1 MSNFPRIQ
9 RLSRRGAAAVALL
22 SLSAAAALTIAGP
35 SRGGDDQLA
44 AVAAPHEEHA
54 RRAHRD
60 MGRLMTMDHHLVRAD
75 FIGEVTVRAIA
86 PRKDGGADVEVQVD
100 DVWSSRWAK
109 ARTLTIAIADWGS
122 FAGLVEEKAR
132 LVVLLSGGAWQS
144 SPFTFQANSVFR
156 VDDDGTLR
164 CMSQNPLFA
173 VHNSGFICSIQEY
186 MPSAPLSLK
195 EMRDETIAMR
205 GRAAARLPDLEESL
219 DRLERPLLREPAPQT
234 DKDAIDAEVS
244 R

>member
-1 MSNFPRIQ
+1 
-9 RLSRRGAAAVALL
+9 VVLL
-22 SLSAAAALTIAGP
+22 SSAAALAVGGP
-35 SRGGDDQLA
+35 SRGSDGEIA
-44 AVAAPHEEHA
+44 AVAAPPEEHA

-75 FIGEVTVRAIA
+75 FIGEVTVLAIQS
-86 PRKDGGADVEVQVD
+86 REDGGAEVEVQVD
-100 DVWSSRWAK
+100 DTWSSRWTEAQ
-109 ARTLTIAIADWGS
+109 TLTITIADWGS

-132 LVVLLSGGAWQS
+132 LVVLLSGGAWTS

-156 VDDDGTLR
+156 VADDDMLR
-164 CMSQNPLFA
+164 CISKNPLFA

-195 EMRDETIAMR
+195 AMRDETIAMR
-205 GRAAARLPDLEESL
+205 DRAAMRLPALEEAL
-219 DRLERPLLREPAPQT
+219 DRLERPLVHEPAPPIE
-234 DKDAIDAEVS
+234 KDAIDAEVS